1 MVRMKTAI
9 HILLFATLLQGIF
22 LEKAHS
28 SERVRAALRQD
39 NYYKLEALSDQK
51 IELQGFRDSLKAIDT
66 HVRTTRK
73 GQNIYYNFQKI
84 GGSILMVGIV
94 IGSYKAYFPP
104 GFRAM
109 LGAYVTVNGIS
120 KGLVKLNNNE
130 VNKLME
136 KIEVLSIN
144 IDKKDEA
151 LDKQITYYCAQ
162 ENYHSICF

>member
-1 MVRMKTAI
+1 MKTTV
-9 HILLFATLLQGIF
+9 HILLFFIALQGIF
-22 LEKAHS
+22 LGQAYS

-51 IELQGFRDSLKAIDT
+51 IELEDFRNSLKGIDT
-66 HVRTTRK
+66 HLRTTRK

-84 GGSILMVGIV
+84 GGSILLVGIV

-120 KGLVKLNNNE
+120 KGMVKLSTSE
-130 VNKLME
+130 VNQFME
-136 KIEVLSIN
+136 KIETLRTIIEN
-144 IDKKDEA
+144 KDAA
-151 LDKQITYYCAQ
+151 LDKQIAYYCSH

>member
-1 MVRMKTAI
+1 MKKTL
-9 HILLFATLLQGIF
+9 HILLFFIALQGLF
-22 LEKAHS
+22 LGQAHS

-51 IELQGFRDSLKAIDT
+51 IELEDFRSSLKGIDT
-66 HVRTTRK
+66 HLRTTRK

-84 GGSILMVGIV
+84 GGSILLVGIV

-120 KGLVKLNNNE
+120 KGMVKLSTSE
-130 VNKLME
+130 VNQFME
-136 KIEVLSIN
+136 KIETLRTIIEN
-144 IDKKDEA
+144 KDAA
-151 LDKQITYYCAQ
+151 LDKQIAYYCSH

>member
-1 MVRMKTAI
+1 MIRMKTTI
-9 HILLFATLLQGIF
+9 HILLFLTLFQGVF
-22 LEKAHS
+22 LGQAHS

-39 NYYKLEALSDQK
+39 NYYKLEALQDKK

-66 HVRTTRK
+66 HVRTTTK

-130 VNKLME
+130 VNQLME
-136 KIEVLSIN
+136 KMEVLSTN
-144 IDKKDEA
+144 IDNKDEA
-151 LDKQITYYCAQ
+151 LDKQVAYFCAQ

>member
-1 MVRMKTAI
+1 MKTTV
-9 HILLFATLLQGIF
+9 HILLFFIALQGIF
-22 LEKAHS
+22 LGQAYS

-51 IELQGFRDSLKAIDT
+51 IELEDFRNSLKGIDT
-66 HVRTTRK
+66 HLRTTRK

-84 GGSILMVGIV
+84 GGSILLVGIV

-120 KGLVKLNNNE
+120 KGMVKLSTFE
-130 VNKLME
+130 VNQFME
-136 KIEVLSIN
+136 KIETLRTIIEN
-144 IDKKDEA
+144 KDAA
-151 LDKQITYYCAQ
+151 LDKQIAYYCSH

>member
-1 MVRMKTAI
+1 MKTTV
-9 HILLFATLLQGIF
+9 HILLFFIALQGIF
-22 LEKAHS
+22 LGQAYS

-51 IELQGFRDSLKAIDT
+51 IELEDFRNSLKGIDT
-66 HVRTTRK
+66 QLRTTRK

-84 GGSILMVGIV
+84 GGSILLVGIV

-120 KGLVKLNNNE
+120 KGMVKLSTSE
-130 VNKLME
+130 VNQFME
-136 KIEVLSIN
+136 KIETLRTIIEN
-144 IDKKDEA
+144 KDAA
-151 LDKQITYYCAQ
+151 LDKQIAYYCSQ